1 MSSSRDEGPRP
12 PHPSHARGGTLDG
25 AEGRIAPRNA
35 FRPPPTS
42 HARGGSLD
50 GAEGRDAVSHDGSG
64 STSVLLRGASARA
77 ATPYRQAAGVPFAP
91 PVQQQVPAPRPEPVP
106 EVVERRTTVRRAAD
120 VPVPNGRGVLRL
132 GDVYAEELARLREHA
147 HREGYAAGHAEGLA
161 ASASA
166 VAEAELSAQARLA
179 EAQHRWERRLV
190 SATAA
195 LGAAATQ
202 LEQTAVPVAEDLR
215 EEVLQSVLV
224 LVEDLL
230 GRELASVDAAGVD
243 ALRRALTLLPT
254 DAPSVVRLHPDD
266 LAEVPADALAALP
279 ASVTVVGDLSVE
291 RAGAVAECGV
301 QRVDARLS
309 TALARV
315 REVLRG

>member
-1 MSSSRDEGPRP
+1 MSSSPE
-12 PHPSHARGGTLDG
+12 
-25 AEGRIAPRNA
+25 
-35 FRPPPTS
+35 
-42 HARGGSLD
+42 
-50 GAEGRDAVSHDGSG
+50 

-77 ATPYRQAAGVPFAP
+77 ATPYRQAAGVPLAP
-91 PVQQQVPAPRPEPVP
+91 PLQRQVPAPRTEPLPEP

-147 HREGYAAGHAEGLA
+147 RREGYAAGHAEGVAAAAGALA
-161 ASASA
+161 D
-166 VAEAELSAQARLA
+166 AELEAQERLA

-195 LGAAATQ
+195 LGAAVTQ
-202 LEQTAVPVAEDLR
+202 LEQAAVPVADELR

-230 GRELASVDAAGVD
+230 GRELATVDTAGVD
-243 ALRRALTLLPT
+243 ALRRVMTLLPT

-279 ASVTVVGDLSVE
+279 ATVTVVGDLSVE
-291 RAGAVAECGV
+291 RAGAVAESGV

-309 TALARV
+309 SALARV
-315 REVLRG
+315 REVLRA

>member
-1 MSSSRDEGPRP
+1 MTSSSE
-12 PHPSHARGGTLDG
+12 
-25 AEGRIAPRNA
+25 
-35 FRPPPTS
+35 
-42 HARGGSLD
+42 
-50 GAEGRDAVSHDGSG
+50 

-77 ATPYRQAAGVPFAP
+77 ATPYRQAAGVPLAP
-91 PVQQQVPAPRPEPVP
+91 PVQQVPAPRAEPEP
-106 EVVERRTTVRRAAD
+106 EVVERRTTLRRAAD
-120 VPVPNGRGVLRL
+120 VPVPNGRGVLRR

-147 HREGYAAGHAEGLA
+147 HREGFAAGHAEGVSA
-161 ASASA
+161 AAGSL
-166 VAEAELSAQARLA
+166 AELEQAAQDRLA
-179 EAQHRWERRLV
+179 DAQNRWERRLV

-195 LGAAATQ
+195 LGAAVTQ
-202 LEQTAVPVAEDLR
+202 LEQAATPVADELR
-215 EEVLQSVLV
+215 EEILRSVLV

-230 GRELASVDAAGVD
+230 GRELATVDTAGVD

-291 RAGAVAECGV
+291 RAGAVAESGV

-309 TALARV
+309 SALARV
-315 REVLRG
+315 REALRA

>member
-1 MSSSRDEGPRP
+1 MSSSRDDSRV
-12 PHPSHARGGTLDG
+12 SIAARNERG
-25 AEGRIAPRNA
+25 AER
-35 FRPPPTS
+35 
-42 HARGGSLD
+42 
-50 GAEGRDAVSHDGSG
+50 GAESRQWASPEG
-64 STSVLLRGASARA
+64 TSVLLRGASARA
-77 ATPYRQAAGVPFAP
+77 ATPYRQAAGVPLAP
-91 PVQQQVPAPRPEPVP
+91 PVTQQVPAPRPAPEPVP

-132 GDVYAEELARLREHA
+132 GDVYAEELTRLREHA
-147 HREGYAAGHAEGLA
+147 HREGYAAGHAEGVAAAAGAVADAELA
-161 ASASA
+161 AQ
-166 VAEAELSAQARLA
+166 ERLA
-179 EAQHRWERRLV
+179 DAQHRWERRLV

-195 LGAAATQ
+195 LGAAVAQ
-202 LEQTAVPVAEDLR
+202 LEQAAAPVAEDLR

-230 GRELASVDAAGVD
+230 GRELATVDTAGVD

-254 DAPSVVRLHPDD
+254 DAPSLVRLHPDD

-279 ASVTVVGDLSVE
+279 ATVTVVGDLSVE

-315 REVLRG
+315 REVLRA